1 MDIDYRLSLNVLKAL
16 GGNTDVP
23 YESVEEIWDTIN
35 GIYDNAGDRLDIQAL
50 ILDIKNNGLY
60 EYYPS
65 ENADAY
71 APVRLNVNV
80 PQKYT
85 EEYIQELEKSVF
97 QEGYNEGN
105 EEGYKNGYTA
115 GNTDGYTDGYAEGLD
130 DGTEQQKSLLEET
143 TFKDNGVYEKEDGW
157 NKVTVE
163 VDIPTFETETLSVE
177 LTENGDYTYTPST
190 DGYESVGV
198 SVRVPVPT
206 FTTEPLGVELRTNGT
221 TTYTPPA
228 GVDGFSSVSVTV
240 DVQAGGD
247 GGKHK
252 IYNGFKL
259 GHTSSNYSH
268 TALDKV
274 DFSLYDWS
282 HVYDLTSF
290 FTGFRGETS
299 STGWW
304 GNNFQ
309 NFIDNY
315 NGEILS
321 LRDTFQKSTGG
332 YSPLRGIPLFGEM
345 TRECL
350 DMSYLFSGQTNI
362 STAVA
367 LSNWNTSK
375 VVTTYSMFSGCSSL
389 LSVPS
394 FDTSSVLIMNYMFS
408 NCSKLTEIPQL
419 NTSKV
424 REMKN
429 MFNNCSTL
437 KTIPQLDTSN
447 VMYVEYM
454 FQGCSQMTSIPLLD
468 FGNVLSLGALF
479 GTSSSLNNL
488 TDLGGF
494 KDMGKTK
501 SFALG
506 TSKLF
511 DLLPNLTHDSLM
523 NIINN
528 LYDRKTAGYYGVPN
542 LQLGSKHL
550 ASLTDEEKAIATNK
564 GWILK

>member
-130 DGTEQQKSLLEET
+130 DGTEQQKALLEET

-163 VDIPTFETETLSVE
+163 VDIPTFETETLLVE
-177 LTENGDYTYTPST
+177 LTENGDYNYTPST

-247 GGKHK
+247 GGKPK
-252 IYNGFKL
+252 IYNGFRLFPK
-259 GHTSSNYSH
+259 GADFSSLS
-268 TALDKV
+268 KV
-274 DFSLYDWS
+274 DFSQYDWS
-282 HVYDLTSF
+282 GVYDLSKF
-290 FTGFRGETS
+290 FSGFLGNS
-299 STGWW
+299 MGGMSAGNF
-304 GNNFQ
+304 NNFIE
-309 NFIDNY
+309 NF
-315 NGEILS
+315 NGKILS
-321 LRDTFQKSTGG
+321 LNNAFEKYTGG
-332 YSPLRGIPLFGEM
+332 YHPLSGTPNFGEL
-345 TRECL
+345 TKDCV
-350 DMSYLFSGQTNI
+350 DFNQLFDTALNLRYVNI
-362 STAVA
+362 SG
-367 LSNWNTSK
+367 WNTSN
-375 VVTTYSMFSGCSSL
+375 VLTMRDMFGSSSNLTT
-389 LSVPS
+389 VED
-394 FDTSSVLIMNYMFS
+394 FDTSNVIDMYYMFYGCSVLTS
-408 NCSKLTEIPQL
+408 IPHL
-419 NTSKV
+419 DTSKV
-424 REMKN
+424 RDMRYIFAGCKAL
-429 MFNNCSTL
+429 T
-437 KTIPQLDTSN
+437 TIPQLDTSK
-447 VMYVEYM
+447 VMYTESM
-454 FQGCSQMTSIPLLD
+454 FNNCTSLTSVPLLD
-468 FGNVLSLGALF
+468 FGNVIEAGSIF
-479 GTSSSLNNL
+479 GTNYLTKL
-488 TDLGGF
+488 TDVGGF
-494 KDMGKTK
+494 KDFGKPLDMTINANYQ
-501 SFALG
+501 FNYM
-506 TSKLF
+506 T
-511 DLLPNLTHDSLM
+511 NLTHESIM

-528 LYDRKTAGYYGVPN
+528 LYDRAAAGYLKYPTLNFGSTN
-542 LQLGSKHL
+542 LNK
-550 ASLTDEEKAIATNK
+550 LTDEEKAVATRK
-564 GWILK
+564 GWTLK